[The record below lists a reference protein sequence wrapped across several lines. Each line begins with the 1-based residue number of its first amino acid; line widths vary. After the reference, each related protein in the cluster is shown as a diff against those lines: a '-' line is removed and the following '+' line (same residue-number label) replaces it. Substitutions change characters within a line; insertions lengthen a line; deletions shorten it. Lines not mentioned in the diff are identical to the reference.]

1 MAGNCLDEDELLQLA
16 PQALLAVARVATEIG
31 AKNRDRHFGTL
42 GAELAVLSQN
52 LESYDTPL
60 QREKSRRRIRKLL
73 GAIERACAWPQT
85 ELAEGFTLIQ
95 KLGSHAKP
103 EQQILSTVK
112 QGLVAYA
119 SGKKLHKLVQ
129 LIRGFTSSLDKA
141 GRDLVLDSSPATY
154 RVGRALAES
163 EYPKHVKQQLY
174 QTIRKYAKCN
184 CLSDKN
190 DADAIA
196 SHKEHIS
203 RLRLRPSRNVE
214 EGLIWFDMLFSSQP
228 AVTPLPDRVEWQ
240 HLKIQVSS
248 KRAGAKRARFCSPD
262 NSLTVSEPK
271 TTSIMGTEFCRYLQ
285 PPSGSQICL
294 RVHESQFL
302 LLENSLPLEV
312 NILPYQSLSLSDT
325 LQVRH
330 MSNKMRVIL
339 AYIIARSVWEFYDS
353 DWMSRHWSADD
364 IQFMQELWREGDR
377 ETLIFINR
385 PYISVQRGIA
395 DNESSELSTSFGQ
408 IHRFP
413 RILSLGLMMV
423 EIGAGKPLKE
433 LFPEHQNN
441 VNADWLA
448 AREFLSKPKPW
459 DDFDYK
465 RYWDAA
471 RSCIFNQFLI
481 IGPASSVIGQGL
493 ADIEDRRRMI
503 LAEVVRPLED
513 LLVGTGWIDELL
525 TVEPT
530 KSLDARYV
538 LISSLATSSNAHT
551 SSNLPMEK
559 RQVSTNNADM
569 QSYPADTLEKH
580 NIGHAIS
587 QQRSHA
593 GLRFEIAIVCALPLE
608 ADAVISL
615 FDAHL
620 DANDGMRGKAAKDL
634 NEYTAGRMGRHNIV
648 VVHMRDSGKVNA
660 ASVVHGLS
668 SSFEHIQLA
677 IVVGICGGIPY
688 DSRSKEEIFLGDVI
702 ISRSLIQYDFGRQHT
717 GSFVAKDS
725 LQGGS
730 GRSALEI
737 GSMLSKLETQYH
749 RSRFEVDT
757 GSFLKILQQKSKKA
771 RYLGPD
777 ADRLFESSALHK
789 HHQIGY
795 CSTCASSKATRI
807 CEDAV
812 AASCEDLGCVRDGF
826 VRRIRS
832 VGEIRSY
839 DGTPRETLAPSVH
852 IGKMGSAD
860 TLMRSAM
867 HRDEVARRCE
877 VIGFEM
883 EGAGIWDFFPSVVIK
898 ALCDYADSH
907 KNKDWQ
913 NYAAA
918 AAAAA
923 TKAFLKQWR
932 SDIELD
938 PG

>member
-1 MAGNCLDEDELLQLA
+1 M
-16 PQALLAVARVATEIG
+16 
-31 AKNRDRHFGTL
+31 
-42 GAELAVLSQN
+42 
-52 LESYDTPL
+52 TPL
-60 QREKSRRRIRKLL
+60 CKGRRAGWR
-73 GAIERACAWPQT
+73 QT
-85 ELAEGFTLIQ
+85 ELPEDFTLIQ
-95 KLGSHAKP
+95 RLGSHAKP
-103 EQQILSTVK
+103 GQQILSTVK

-119 SGKKLHKLVQ
+119 SDKKLHKLVQ

-141 GRDLVLDSSPATY
+141 GRDLVLDSSPATH
-154 RVGRALAES
+154 RLGRALAES

-174 QTIRKYAKCN
+174 QAIRQYAKCN
-184 CLSDKN
+184 CLSEKN
-190 DADAIA
+190 SVDAIA
-196 SHKEHIS
+196 RHKEHIS
-203 RLRLRPSRNVE
+203 RLRLRPSRDVE
-214 EGLIWFDMLFSSQP
+214 EGHVWFDMLFSSQR

-240 HLKIQVSS
+240 HMKIQVSS
-248 KRAGAKRARFCSPD
+248 EKAGAKRARFCSPD
-262 NSLTVSEPK
+262 NSSTISQPK
-271 TTSIMGTEFCRYLQ
+271 TTSIMETEFCRYLQ
-285 PPSGSQICL
+285 TPSGSQICL

-312 NILPYQSLSLSDT
+312 RILPYQSLSLSDT

-364 IQFMQELWREGDR
+364 IQFMQEPRCEGDR

-385 PYISVQRGIA
+385 PYLSVQRGIA
-395 DNESSELSTSFGQ
+395 DTESSELSTNFGQ

-448 AREFLSKPKPW
+448 AREFLSEPKPW

-481 IGPASSVIGQGL
+481 TGPASSVIGQGL
-493 ADIEDRRRMI
+493 TDIEDRRRMI

-530 KSLDARYV
+530 KSLDA
-538 LISSLATSSNAHT
+538 
-551 SSNLPMEK
+551 SNLPLEK
-559 RQVSTNNADM
+559 RQVSTNNTDM
-569 QSYPADTLEKH
+569 KSYPADTLEKH
-580 NIGHAIS
+580 NISHATS
-587 QQRSHA
+587 QQHSHA

-620 DANDGMRGKAAKDL
+620 DANDGMCGKAAKDL

-677 IVVGICGGIPY
+677 IVVGICGGVPY

-702 ISRSLIQYDFGRQHT
+702 ISRSLVQYDFGRQHT
-717 GSFVAKDS
+717 GSFAPKDS

-737 GSMLSKLETQYH
+737 GSLLSKLETRYH

-757 GSFLKILQQKSKKA
+757 GSFLKTLQQKSKKA

-777 ADRLFESSALHK
+777 ADRLLESSALHK

-795 CSTCASSKATRI
+795 CPTCASATATRI

-812 AASCEDLGCVRDGF
+812 AGSCEDLGCVRDGF
-826 VRRIRS
+826 VRRIRR

-839 DGTPRETLAPSVH
+839 DCTTREPLAPSVH

-860 TLMRSAM
+860 TVMRSAM
-867 HRDEVARRCE
+867 HRDEVARRHE

-898 ALCDYADSH
+898 AVCDYADSH

-913 NYAAA
+913 NYAAST
-918 AAAAA
+918 AAAA

-932 SDIELD
+932 STSSSTRDEMR
-938 PG
+938 

>member
-52 LESYDTPL
+52 LESYDTPV

-85 ELAEGFTLIQ
+85 KSAEDFTLLQWLGGHSQPDQ
-95 KLGSHAKP
+95 KTLRN
-103 EQQILSTVK
+103 VK
-112 QGLVAYA
+112 QGLLAYA
-119 SGKKLHKLVQ
+119 SDKTLQKLVQ
-129 LIRGFTSSLDKA
+129 LIKGFTSSLDQA
-141 GRDLVLDSSPATY
+141 GRDLVLDSSPATP
-154 RVGRALAES
+154 RLDRALSES

-190 DADAIA
+190 NADAIA

-228 AVTPLPDRVEWQ
+228 AVTPLPPRVEWQ
-240 HLKIQVSS
+240 HLKIQVS
-248 KRAGAKRARFCSPD
+248 
-262 NSLTVSEPK
+262 
-271 TTSIMGTEFCRYLQ
+271 
-285 PPSGSQICL
+285 
-294 RVHESQFL
+294 
-302 LLENSLPLEV
+302 
-312 NILPYQSLSLSDT
+312 
-325 LQVRH
+325 
-330 MSNKMRVIL
+330 
-339 AYIIARSVWEFYDS
+339 
-353 DWMSRHWSADD
+353 
-364 IQFMQELWREGDR
+364 
-377 ETLIFINR
+377 R
-385 PYISVQRGIA
+385 PYLSVQRGIA

-481 IGPASSVIGQGL
+481 TGPASSVIGQGL

-530 KSLDARYV
+530 KSLDA
-538 LISSLATSSNAHT
+538 
-551 SSNLPMEK
+551 SNLPLEK
-559 RQVSTNNADM
+559 RQVSTNNTDM

-608 ADAVISL
+608 ADTVISL

-677 IVVGICGGIPY
+677 IVVGICGGVPY

-717 GSFVAKDS
+717 SSFVAKNS

-749 RSRFEVDT
+749 RSRFEVNT
-757 GSFLKILQQKSKKA
+757 SSFLKTLQQKSKKA

-795 CSTCASSKATRI
+795 CSTCASSKVTRI

-812 AASCEDLGCVRDGF
+812 AGSCEDLGCVRDGF
-826 VRRIRS
+826 VRRIRR
-832 VGEIRSY
+832 VGDVRRY
-839 DGTPRETLAPSVH
+839 DCTPREPLAPSVH

-860 TLMRSAM
+860 TVMRSAM
-867 HRDEVARRCE
+867 HRDEVARRHE

-898 ALCDYADSH
+898 ALRLPQKPFSSNGGRTSCSTRD
-907 KNKDWQ
+907 
-913 NYAAA
+913 
-918 AAAAA
+918 
-923 TKAFLKQWR
+923 
-932 SDIELD
+932 
-938 PG
+938 

>member
-52 LESYDTPL
+52 LESYDTPV

-73 GAIERACAWPQT
+73 GAIERACAWTQT
-85 ELAEGFTLIQ
+85 DSTEDFILLQ
-95 KLGSHAKP
+95 RLGGHSHP
-103 EQQILSTVK
+103 EQQILNNVK
-112 QGLVAYA
+112 QGLAAYA
-119 SGKKLHKLVQ
+119 SDKKLQRLVQ
-129 LIRGFTSSLDKA
+129 LIRGFTSSLDNA
-141 GRDLVLDSSPATY
+141 GRDLVLDSSPATH
-154 RVGRALAES
+154 RLDRELAES

-190 DADAIA
+190 NADAIA
-196 SHKEHIS
+196 RHKGHIS
-203 RLRLRPSRNVE
+203 RLRLRPSRDVE
-214 EGLIWFDMLFSSQP
+214 EGHVWFDMLFSSQP
-228 AVTPLPDRVEWQ
+228 AVIPLPDRMEWQ
-240 HLKIQVSS
+240 HLKIQV
-248 KRAGAKRARFCSPD
+248 
-262 NSLTVSEPK
+262 L
-271 TTSIMGTEFCRYLQ
+271 
-285 PPSGSQICL
+285 
-294 RVHESQFL
+294 
-302 LLENSLPLEV
+302 SLPLEV
-312 NILPYQSLSLSDT
+312 KILPYQSLSLSDT

-364 IQFMQELWREGDR
+364 IQFMQELRREGDR

-385 PYISVQRGIA
+385 PYLSVQRGIA

-441 VNADWLA
+441 VNADYLA
-448 AREFLSKPKPW
+448 AREFLRKPKAW
-459 DDFDYK
+459 DEFDYPT
-465 RYWDAA
+465 YWNAA
-471 RSCIFNQFLI
+471 RSCIFNQFLLT
-481 IGPASSVIGQGL
+481 GPAKSGIGHGL

-503 LAEVVRPLED
+503 LAKVVRPLED

-530 KSLDARYV
+530 KSL
-538 LISSLATSSNAHT
+538 NA
-551 SSNLPMEK
+551 SNLPTEK
-559 RQVSTNNADM
+559 RQVSTNNTVM
-569 QSYPADTLEKH
+569 KSYPADTLEKH
-580 NIGHAIS
+580 NIGHVTS

-620 DANDGMRGKAAKDL
+620 DANDGMRGKAARDI
-634 NEYTAGRMGRHNIV
+634 NAYTAGRMGQHNV
-648 VVHMRDSGKVNA
+648 VLVHMRGMGKVNA
-660 ASVVHGLS
+660 ASVVHGLR

-677 IVVGICGGIPY
+677 IVVGICGGVPH
-688 DSRSKEEIFLGDVI
+688 DSGSNEEIFLGDVI
-702 ISRSLIQYDFGRQHT
+702 ISRSLVQYDFGRQHT
-717 GSFVAKDS
+717 GSFAPKDS

-737 GSMLSKLETQYH
+737 GSLLSKLETQYH
-749 RSRFEVDT
+749 RTRFEVET
-757 GSFLKILQQKSKKA
+757 GSFLKTLQQKSKKA

-795 CSTCASSKATRI
+795 CSTCASARATRI

-812 AASCEDLGCVRDGF
+812 AGSCEDLGCVRDGF
-826 VRRIRS
+826 VRRIRR

-839 DGTPRETLAPSVH
+839 DGAPREPLGPSVH

-898 ALCDYADSH
+898 AVCDYADSH
-907 KNKDWQ
+907 KNKHWQ

-918 AAAAA
+918 TAAAA
-923 TKAFLKQWR
+923 TKAFLKHLT
-932 SDIELD
+932 SDIKL
-938 PG
+938 GSG